1 MTDRFPNCLAFVL
14 KAEGGFNDDPADP
27 GGATNK
33 GVTQRVYDAY
43 RTKNGLPT
51 QSVELIEDG
60 EVSDI
65 YKSEYWEPTS
75 CDQLPAGVDLCVF
88 DFAVNAGDTRS
99 EETLQQALEVTV
111 DGQIGPQTI
120 TAAQAADPL
129 ALANHMLDLRKAFYQ
144 ALVVRKPADAKFLN
158 GWLNR
163 VAALRATL

>member
-1 MTDRFPNCLAFVL
+1 MTDRFPTCLAFVL
-14 KAEGGFNDDPADP
+14 KAEGGFVDNPNDP

-43 RTKNGLPT
+43 RANLCEDPRGVL
-51 QSVELIEDG
+51 LIADD

-65 YKSEYWEPTS
+65 YQSEYWTPTS

-88 DFAVNAGDTRS
+88 DFAVNAGDQRS
-99 EETLQQALEVTV
+99 EKVLQQALGVTV

-120 TAAQAADPL
+120 AAAQAADPR
-129 ALANHMLDLRKAFYQ
+129 ALASRMLDLRAAFYQ
-144 ALVVRKPADAKFLN
+144 QLAIDKPSEAEFLD

-163 VAALRATL
+163 VAALRTQI

>member
-1 MTDRFPNCLAFVL
+1 MTDRFTDCLAFVL
-14 KAEGGFNDDPADP
+14 KAEGGFSDDPADP
-27 GGATNK
+27 GGATMH

-43 RTKNGLPT
+43 RTNLGLPT
-51 QSVELIEDG
+51 QSVANIADS

-75 CDQLPAGVDLCVF
+75 CDQLPVGVDLCVF

-99 EETLQQALEVTV
+99 EETLQQALGVTV

-120 TAAQAADPL
+120 TAAQAAEPQ
-129 ALANHMLDLRKAFYQ
+129 ALANHMLDLREEFYQ
-144 ALVVRKPADAKFLN
+144 ALVVRKPAEAKFLD
-158 GWLNR
+158 GWSNR